1 MSFPTFPPAI
11 VKAIDDEALLHGLAE
26 YVLEEASTRRIFI
39 SSSQRFVQ

>member
-26 YVLEEASTRRIFI
+26 YVLEEASREDIP
-39 SSSQRFVQ
+39 SPLSQRFVQ